1 MKTSF
6 ERGVATTVFVVICWF
21 FFCRA
26 VACAQIYP
34 EIPMLVSEKRAK
46 IPASFRVKKDSQG
59 KPKGLEVVELD
70 QGIYP
75 EASYT
80 FNDRGRMVTRKFAP
94 GDVISRFD
102 GQAVNSTFDL
112 FNMLRNQGNYQVEVT
127 ARGQRISA
135 SMNARPVTSPKLF
148 NPVPKKGARAFVLHI
163 VDNKDP
169 KIGDKIQTNV
179 NAMKTLFTRNVEKKR
194 LAEYILISEFYYEKG
209 ERLMQPPDRRCTALN
224 ILWTINKLPITP
236 NDTLFVYYQGHGGY
250 SAKKQHWENDTSAGH
265 FFQLEGNDLFRS
277 ALVRLM
283 LAKNARMTILI
294 SDCCNVR
301 SAFETDYKSRR
312 QTAMYNITGWTK
324 LESLLF
330 CHAGFID
337 VTSASRGNM
346 SWCTQ
351 EYGSWFTYSFLSTMQ
366 GGGSG
371 LEGSWPLCWADV
383 KENSASFY
391 ESQRKLFMD
400 NKNVSKALKRQKL
413 MPAHEYQLDV
423 ERQFPP
429 DPPGQRQIP
438 KLSTSVWFIPTN
450 K

>member
-1 MKTSF
+1 M
-6 ERGVATTVFVVICWF
+6 
-21 FFCRA
+21 
-26 VACAQIYP
+26 ACAQLYP
-34 EIPMLVSEKRAK
+34 EIPVLVSEPRAK
-46 IPASFRVKKDSQG
+46 IPASFRVKKDSEG
-59 KPKGLEVVELD
+59 KLKGLEIVELN

-80 FNDRGRMVTRKFAP
+80 FNDRGRVVTRNFAP
-94 GDVISRFD
+94 GDVITSFN
-102 GQAVNSTFDL
+102 GQAANSTFDL
-112 FNMLRNQGNYQVEVT
+112 FSMLRHQGSYQVEIT
-127 ARGQRISA
+127 ARGQRINA
-135 SMNARPVTSPKLF
+135 SMSARPITSPKLF
-148 NPVPKKGARAFVLHI
+148 NPAPQKGARAFVLHI

-179 NAMKTLFTRNVEKKR
+179 DSMHRLFTSNVEKKR
-194 LAEYILISEFYYEKG
+194 LAEYILISEYYYKNGEKA
-209 ERLMQPPDRRCTALN
+209 MQPTHRQCTALN
-224 ILWTINKLPITP
+224 ILRTINELPITP

-250 SAKKQHWENDTSAGH
+250 SPKKQHWVNDTSAGQV
-265 FFQLEGNDLFRS
+265 FKLEGNDLLRS

-294 SDCCNVR
+294 SDCCNIR
-301 SAFETDYKSRR
+301 STFKTDYRSMM
-312 QTAMYNITGWTK
+312 QSAMFTITGWTK

-351 EYGSWFTYSFLSTMQ
+351 EYGSWFTHSFLNTMQ

-371 LEGSWPLCWADV
+371 EEGSWPLCWAEL

-391 ESQRKLFMD
+391 ESQRNLFMD
-400 NKNVSKALKRQKL
+400 NKKVSIALKRQKL

-429 DPPGQRQIP
+429 DTPGQRQVP
-438 KLSTSVWFIPTN
+438 KLSIAAVSIPPN
-450 K
+450 E